1 MWERAR
7 IHNVIFNSY
16 LNLTRFA
23 TFSLRYEN
31 INAGTFNLIRLCLY
45 IKQQRSRAIALDTKI
60 DSFLKKEHSQAD
72 LVQFSSMAAV
82 ISRIG
87 SFRLVCSVIAVSMAL
102 LIMSSHAG
110 LHYSTLQF
118 PDDLH
123 RNQSCAC

>member
-31 INAGTFNLIRLCLY
+31 INAGIFNLIRLCLY

-72 LVQFSSMAAV
+72 LVQFSMAAV

-110 LHYSTLQF
+110 LHYSTLQIS
-118 PDDLH
+118 DYL
-123 RNQSCAC
+123 